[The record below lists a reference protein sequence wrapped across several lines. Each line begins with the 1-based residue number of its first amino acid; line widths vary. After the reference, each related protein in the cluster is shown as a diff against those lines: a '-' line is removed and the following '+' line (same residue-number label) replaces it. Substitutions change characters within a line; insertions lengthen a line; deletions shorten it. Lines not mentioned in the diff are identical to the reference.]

1 MNTDIYTIIIIIFF
15 SFVALPGGLPK
26 GLLGLPQCRSRSQ
39 EIVRAQLWLG
49 LDRQIEKK
57 LMY

>member
-1 MNTDIYTIIIIIFF
+1 MVLWLEYGFQFLFIYFWNRQNEGYDG
-15 SFVALPGGLPK
+15 V
-26 GLLGLPQCRSRSQ
+26 
-39 EIVRAQLWLG
+39 IVRAQLWLG